1 MGLAFSPWAEGV
13 LNFGL
18 FGFFVEAFLFGLI
31 LSALV
36 RSGRAAFGRDG
47 ALLLYCLAPQIVLF
61 QRGYLVGVVKNVVVY
76 ALPLVCVWL
85 ALGWLG
91 RIASSTPI
99 PIDSRRFARDTLA
112 D

>member
-1 MGLAFSPWAEGV
+1 

-18 FGFFVEAFLFGLI
+18 FGFFVEALLFGVI
-31 LSALV
+31 ISALV
-36 RSGRAAFGRDG
+36 RCGRAAFGGHDG

-61 QRGYLVGVVKNVVVY
+61 QRGYVVGVVKNVVVY

-91 RIASSTPI
+91 RIASSAQVPL
-99 PIDSRRFARDTLA
+99 DSRRLARDTAA